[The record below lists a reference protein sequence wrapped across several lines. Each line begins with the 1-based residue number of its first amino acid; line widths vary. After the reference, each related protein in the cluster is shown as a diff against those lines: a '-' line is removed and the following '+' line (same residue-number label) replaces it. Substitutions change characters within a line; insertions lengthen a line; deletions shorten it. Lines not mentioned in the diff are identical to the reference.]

1 MKNYFKTTLGV
12 CLLALTPLFA
22 IAQTDMAAKL
32 DNYLKR
38 AEAAGYSGSVLVAEG
53 GKVILAKGY
62 GMADPEA
69 GRRESDS
76 TFFSIGSITKQ
87 FTGAAILKLEMQ
99 GKLKV
104 SDPLSKFFPQA
115 PPDKASITLHQ
126 LLTHGAGFPGA
137 IGDDYELLDAK
148 AFADRAMQTNL
159 IFEPGKGYE
168 YSNVGYSLLGIIVE
182 MLSGQSYEQ
191 YLSQHIFKPAGMNR
205 TGYLLPGFKKD
216 QLGVGYRDG
225 ERWGTALD
233 HPWLPDG
240 PGWHLRANGGIISN
254 VYDMYKWFLALQGD
268 KVLSQAARDKY
279 FAPHNREGQ
288 ADSHYGYG
296 WVIMDMPEG
305 RFIQHNGG
313 NGVYNA
319 FMGFFPSLG
328 RCIIA
333 SSNANNKISDDIAQ
347 RINAY
352 LTGNVIEADPEQL
365 RKWTGTYK
373 LPSGQ
378 TFDLQFD
385 ENDQLQAF
393 FENHDA
399 LLALSA
405 DGTEDPAL
413 TEALDARTKAAMEG
427 IFRGE
432 YGLLAKA
439 FGEQEGEVK
448 QRAEP
453 YWRELQDQLGP
464 YQSITVLGTVNRSK
478 MGLQLTFA
486 KINFE
491 RGALY
496 RMCVWEGELM
506 TNVRDM
512 KRPDKVYDYQGN
524 ATFTSPNTPCSL
536 HFHTAP
542 NGEVVL
548 TIGYPNWKAE
558 AVKE

>member
-1 MKNYFKTTLGV
+1 MKNYFKPTLGI
-12 CLLALTPLFA
+12 CLLALTPLLA
-22 IAQTDMAAKL
+22 IAQTDMATRL

-38 AEAAGYSGSVLVAEG
+38 AEAAGYTGSVLVADG

-104 SDPLSKFFPQA
+104 TDPLSKFFPQA
-115 PPDKASITLHQ
+115 PSDKASITLHQ

-137 IGDDYELLDAK
+137 IGDDYELLDAR
-148 AFADRAMQTNL
+148 AFADRAMQTKL
-159 IFEPGKGYE
+159 LFEPGKGYE

-191 YLSQHIFKPAGMNR
+191 YLSQHIFKPAGMNH
-205 TGYLLPGFKKD
+205 TGYLLPEFKKE

-254 VYDMYKWFLALQGD
+254 VHDMYKWYLALQKD
-268 KVLSQAARDKY
+268 KVLSEEAREKY

-296 WVIMDMPEG
+296 WVIMDLPEG

-333 SSNANNKISDDIAQ
+333 SSNANNKISDDIAM
-347 RINAY
+347 RLNAY

-393 FENHDA
+393 FENRDA
-399 LLALSA
+399 MLALTA
-405 DGTEDPAL
+405 EGNEDPAA
-413 TEALDARTKAAMEG
+413 TKAADARTQAILEG
-427 IFRGE
+427 IFKQD
-432 YGLLAKA
+432 YAPLAQA
-439 FGEQEGEVK
+439 FGESEAEVK
-448 QRAEP
+448 ERAHP
-453 YWRELQDQLGP
+453 YWQGLQQQFGSF
-464 YQSITVLGTVNRSK
+464 QSLFIMGTVNRSRL
-478 MGLQLTFA
+478 GLELTFS
-486 KINFE
+486 KIHFE

-496 RMCVWEGELM
+496 RMFIWEGERLN
-506 TNVRDM
+506 NVRDM

-524 ATFTSPNTPCSL
+524 ATFASPNTPCSL

-542 NGEVVL
+542 NGDVML
-548 TIGYPNWKAE
+548 TIGYPNWKME